1 MLGQREQLV
10 CLNLEEIKLT
20 LIIEI
25 HREERALLYDLEW
38 WGAKVTYVLSQCQ
51 WKNILA
57 VGSINGV
64 KKIFAFQKLERLHG
78 IGQQVLISRWSSVH
92 FLP

>member
-25 HREERALLYDLEW
+25 HREERALLYDL
-38 WGAKVTYVLSQCQ
+38 
-51 WKNILA
+51 
-57 VGSINGV
+57 
-64 KKIFAFQKLERLHG
+64 
-78 IGQQVLISRWSSVH
+78 
-92 FLP
+92 